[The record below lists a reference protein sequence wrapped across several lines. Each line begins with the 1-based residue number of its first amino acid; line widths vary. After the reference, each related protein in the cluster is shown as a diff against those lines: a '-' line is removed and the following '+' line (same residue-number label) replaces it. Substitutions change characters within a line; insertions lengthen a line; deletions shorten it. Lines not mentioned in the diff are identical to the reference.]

1 MAQKEFTVSELF
13 VLKNEIEELLKLE
26 LPFIVRYKIYD
37 LNNKVL
43 EKVKVAEKS
52 KEELIKKFGKA
63 SEENPDQISV
73 NQFVVNE
80 AGESVPNP
88 NFEEFVKEFT
98 PILEHKE
105 TIEYKELKLSNFE
118 NLNTDKNFQVLFEL
132 ISE

>member
-43 EKVKVAEKS
+43 EKVKAAEKA

-63 SEENPDQISV
+63 TEENPDQISV
-73 NQFVVNE
+73 TQFIVNE
-80 AGESVPNP
+80 TGESVPNP
-88 NFEEFVKEFT
+88 SFEAFVNEFT

-105 TIEYKELKLSNFE
+105 TIEYKELKISNFE